1 MPPRPLRA
9 GLRNRLRDAALLA
22 IAAVAAAGTAQAQVT
37 LKPDGRWRYLL
48 TAGANATSGNSDTTQ
63 FNATGEAAR
72 VTDHDKLTF
81 RGQCNYG
88 KVNGVTATQRY
99 LAGTQY
105 NRDISPR
112 SFYFGSGDLLRDRPS
127 NIAHRYSIA
136 GGVGRHMVRS
146 DNLNFDISVGLGYTQ
161 DSYVT
166 PVSLFGQPRDEYGRT
181 ELVLAEETSHQLTG
195 TTKLRQ
201 RFTIYPNLTDQGSYR
216 ALLDAG
222 ISVAMTNTLSL
233 SAGVNYRY
241 DSDPGAGLRRADASF
256 VTGVSLRFD

>member
-1 MPPRPLRA
+1 MPLRKT
-9 GLRNRLRDAALLA
+9 LRNLTLLA
-22 IAAVAAAGTAQAQVT
+22 ATAATCAAVQAQVT
-37 LKPDGRWRYLL
+37 LRPDGKWRYLL
-48 TAGANATSGNSDTTQ
+48 TAGANATAGNSDTTQ
-63 FNATGEAAR
+63 FNATGEAAK

-81 RGQCNYG
+81 RGQGNYG
-88 KVNGVTATQRY
+88 KVNGVTSTQRY

-105 NRDISPR
+105 NRDISRR

-136 GGVGRHMVRS
+136 GGVGRHMIRS

-161 DSYVT
+161 DKYVA
-166 PVSLFGQPRDEYGRT
+166 PVSVLGQMREEYGRT
-181 ELVLAEETSHQLTG
+181 ELVLAEETSHQLTS

-201 RFTIYPNLTDQGSYR
+201 KFTAYPNLTDSGAYR

-241 DSDPGAGLRRADASF
+241 DSDPGVGLKKGDASF